1 MSKRLI
7 NVKRAI
13 ILLSLCGTT
22 LGVFGVDFGS
32 GGCNYARF
40 ADYQTMLTASG
51 QAVIQGVSD
60 NLLGNV
66 GTDFDTVIRNP
77 ATTFARASWANYINY
92 NVPDDLPNEPILK
105 R

>member
-1 MSKRLI
+1 MSKRLLT
-7 NVKRAI
+7 VKRALI
-13 ILLSLCGTT
+13 VLSLCGTT
-22 LGVFGVDFGS
+22 FSVFGVDFGS

-60 NLLGNV
+60 NVFGKI
-66 GTDFDTVIRNP
+66 GKDFDTVVRNP
-77 ATTFARASWANYINY
+77 ATTFARASWANYIAN
-92 NVPDDLPNEPILK
+92 NVPDDLPNDTIVK